1 MLLNLKEIK
10 KNIEV
15 LGINFEKWRKEEADK
30 ALIKLIRNEKEKD
43 FYSKW
48 ELEQLNQALYQLLID
63 RNESKVSKQTQ
74 NQLHQQQEHQK
85 NKNQQTHQKLE
96 NKAN

>member
-74 NQLHQQQEHQK
+74 NQSHQQEPQQK
-85 NKNQQTHQKLE
+85 NKNHQTHQKVE
-96 NKAN
+96 K

>member
-74 NQLHQQQEHQK
+74 NKLHQQQEHQK